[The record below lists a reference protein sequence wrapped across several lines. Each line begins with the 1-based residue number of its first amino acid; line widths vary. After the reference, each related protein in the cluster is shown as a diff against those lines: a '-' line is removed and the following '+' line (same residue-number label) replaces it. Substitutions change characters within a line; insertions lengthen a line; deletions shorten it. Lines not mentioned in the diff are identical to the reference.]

1 MAEKTKKK
9 VTTTKK
15 QTSKSNKI
23 KIVDISLDKLEKL
36 YEDLKNSES
45 NSDAVLLTQ
54 IEEAIWTK
62 KTMIKLKEDVDQK
75 GIKVTMNQHTHEI
88 EVSNPALKEYVS
100 YAKVFQGYCKLILDA
115 LLKQNVNIDDG
126 FDSFG
131 L

>member
-1 MAEKTKKK
+1 MAEKTKRKSTSTKTKK
-9 VTTTKK
+9 V
-15 QTSKSNKI
+15 
-23 KIVDISLDKLEKL
+23 KIVDISLDKLETL
-36 YEDLKNSES
+36 YQNIKESES

-100 YAKVFQGYCKLILDA
+100 YAKVFQGYCKLIMDA
-115 LLKQNVNIDDG
+115 LLKQNINIDDG

>member
-1 MAEKTKKK
+1 MIVGRTPSELLTL
-9 VTTTKK
+9 
-15 QTSKSNKI
+15 SGEKI

-36 YEDLKNSES
+36 YEDLKISES

-100 YAKVFQGYCKLILDA
+100 YAKVFQGYCKLIMDA
-115 LLKQNVNIDDG
+115 LLKQNINIDDG

>member
-1 MAEKTKKK
+1 M
-9 VTTTKK
+9 
-15 QTSKSNKI
+15 
-23 KIVDISLDKLEKL
+23 
-36 YEDLKNSES
+36 
-45 NSDAVLLTQ
+45 LTQ

-62 KTMIKLKEDVDQK
+62 KTMVKLKQDVDEN

-100 YAKVFQGYCKLILDA
+100 YAKVFQGYCKLIMDG
-115 LLKQNVNIDDG
+115 LLKQNINIDDG

>member
-1 MAEKTKKK
+1 MTEKTKRKS
-9 VTTTKK
+9 TSTKTK
-15 QTSKSNKI
+15 KI
-23 KIVDISLDKLEKL
+23 KIVDISLDKLETL
-36 YEDLKNSES
+36 YQNIKESES

-100 YAKVFQGYCKLILDA
+100 YAKVFQGYCKLIMDA
-115 LLKQNVNIDDG
+115 LLKQNINIDDG